1 MKKLIVLS
9 LLVLLVLTVSDVTS
23 QTKQN
28 YAKKETWEVG
38 GSFSY
43 SNVTS
48 VYNGKTDDHAMTTVK
63 FAPYGG
69 YFVTDG
75 FELGLIPS
83 VEYLSYGDDNM
94 TTFAIY
100 AAPAY
105 NFYTGSIAYPYLQGA
120 IGYNSISGSGGMLT
134 RSGLAWDIEGGVKL
148 NITGNTLLK
157 LGLDYNQK
165 TLNTS
170 SSTGDRS
177 GTNAFNFVVGFNVF
191 FK

>member
-38 GSFSY
+38 GSFGY
-43 SNVTS
+43 SSVTS
-48 VYNGKTDDHAMTTVK
+48 VNNGKTDDNAITTVK

-69 YFVTDG
+69 YFVIDG
-75 FELGLIPS
+75 FEIGLIPS

-94 TTFAIY
+94 TIFAIY

-120 IGYNSISGSGGMLT
+120 IGYNSISGSGGIST
-134 RSGLAWDIEGGVKL
+134 RSGLAWGIEGGIKL
-148 NITGNTLLK
+148 NITGNSLLK
-157 LGLDYNQK
+157 IGLDYNQK

-170 SSTGDRS
+170 SSTGNRS
-177 GTNAFNFVVGFNVF
+177 GTNAFSFVAGFNVF
-191 FK
+191 F

>member
-38 GSFSY
+38 GSISWF
-43 SNVTS
+43 NVTPVS
-48 VYNGKTDDHAMTTVK
+48 KAKTDDAINIVL

-75 FELGLIPS
+75 FEIGIKPTVGYIS
-83 VEYLSYGDDNM
+83 VDKDNM
-94 TTFAIY
+94 TAFAIY
-100 AAPAY
+100 LSPAY
-105 NFYTGSIAYPYLQGA
+105 NFYTESIAYPYLQGS
-120 IGYNSISGSGGMLT
+120 IGYNSLAGSDMITSSGI
-134 RSGLAWDIEGGVKL
+134 AWDLEGGVKI
-148 NITGNTLLK
+148 NVFGNSLLK
-157 LGLDYNQK
+157 LGLNYGQQ
-165 TLNTS
+165 TLETS
-170 SSTGDRS
+170 SHTGDRN
-177 GTNAFNFVVGFNVF
+177 GFNTFSFTAGFNVF